1 MMGVISAI
9 IRGIS
14 AIVHALTQVSA
25 YDVVTMGGGF
35 ALGAGLWMYEPW
47 VALVTIGAVLTPLGL
62 SARLRRWLGS

>member
-1 MMGVISAI
+1 MRVISGI
-9 IRGIS
+9 IRS
-14 AIVHALTQVSA
+14 SRAIVHALTQVSA
-25 YDVVTMGGGF
+25 YDVVTLGGGI